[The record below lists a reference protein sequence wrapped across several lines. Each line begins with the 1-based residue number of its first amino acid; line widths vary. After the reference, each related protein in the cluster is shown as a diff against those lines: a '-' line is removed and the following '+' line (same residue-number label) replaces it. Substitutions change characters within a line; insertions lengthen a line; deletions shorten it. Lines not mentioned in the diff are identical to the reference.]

1 MFWALRDRNR
11 MKKRVRRLLLLSL
24 ALLLFLCGCGGG
36 GGSQSAPTAAGED
49 VTYPYQVV
57 TTVGMISDI
66 VREIADTK
74 AEVKGLIGEGV
85 DPHLY
90 SPTRSDVVALQAADV
105 IFYNGLMLEGK
116 MSDVLVSVASKGK
129 VVHAVTE
136 AIRDQGDYVMTDES
150 DHLDPHVW
158 MDVKGWMKAVNV
170 VREGLIAFDP
180 NSKSGYEDRADAFLK
195 QLEALDEYAKASVQT
210 IPEKQRVLVTAHD
223 AFGYMGRAYGLEVKG
238 IQGMSTES
246 EAGVKDIE
254 DLVTFLIE
262 HKIPAVFVESS
273 VADKNVRALLEGAKS
288 RGHTVAIGGELFSD
302 AMGPAGSYEG
312 SYIGM
317 IDHNITTLVRALGG
331 QAPEKG
337 LNGRL
342 RSAKH

>member
-1 MFWALRDRNR
+1 
-11 MKKRVRRLLLLSL
+11 
-24 ALLLFLCGCGGG
+24 
-36 GGSQSAPTAAGED
+36 
-49 VTYPYQVV
+49 
-57 TTVGMISDI
+57 
-66 VREIADTK
+66 
-74 AEVKGLIGEGV
+74 
-85 DPHLY
+85 
-90 SPTRSDVVALQAADV
+90 
-105 IFYNGLMLEGK
+105 MLEGK